1 MGFLCQKI
9 ADGGSAYV
17 LFSFYVATM
26 GQGVDDAIALYGCLV
41 GGISSAT
48 RISYL
53 KSDGDDNNDA

>member
-26 GQGVDDAIALYGCLV
+26 GQGVDDAVALYGCLV
-41 GGISSAT
+41 GGTIVSNKNFVFE
-48 RISYL
+48 I
-53 KSDGDDNNDA
+53 